1 MEDPLNSKLIGKRIF
16 DIEGNPTYYK
26 EIVKDGVFI
35 TKLYDNKN
43 AIIENTNPTGTSDG
57 VRNMYIL
64 KGKSSYQELI
74 KKMNNG
80 VIIDS
85 IEGLHAGVNKLT
97 GEISLQA
104 TGYEVVNGNVGEALK
119 LIIFQTNLIDLFNSV
134 IDIGNDLE
142 MFSIM
147 GGSPSILFDNV
158 MIIGKE

>member
-1 MEDPLNSKLIGKRIF
+1 
-16 DIEGNPTYYK
+16 
-26 EIVKDGVFI
+26 GVFI

-147 GGSPSILFDNV
+147 GGSP
-158 MIIGKE
+158 